1 MKNPAHSVYIWSVA
15 TVTSL
20 LAATSSYGFPKHS
33 GIVPDPSPAAD
44 AFAAAHL
51 ALIFMVFLC
60 FGVFAFVLYRRGKA
74 PNKER
79 EFIEELREEE
89 LREKNARSGKRNLAQ
104 DRSQRNRAS
113 RGKSRKI
120 GGKSSEVGFREGIGD
135 RGRND
140 VIGAGLP
147 TSITTVP

>member
-1 MKNPAHSVYIWSVA
+1 MKNPAHSVYIRTVA
-15 TVTSL
+15 AVTSL

-33 GIVPDPSPAAD
+33 GIVPEPSPAAD

-79 EFIEELREEE
+79 EFIEELRDEE
-89 LREKNARSGKRNLAQ
+89 LREKNARSEKK
-104 DRSQRNRAS
+104 
-113 RGKSRKI
+113 KS
-120 GGKSSEVGFREGIGD
+120 
-135 RGRND
+135 
-140 VIGAGLP
+140 GAGP
-147 TSITTVP
+147 EPEEPREPWEKPEDWWKKQ